1 MMFSAAK
8 LEDSISGVFGRY
20 GKVVSKYPWGLI
32 MTCILVNGL
41 LGVNIQWVTSDSD
54 LGRVYTPTNSQA
66 KKDREHILSIF
77 PDSSGTNFYRQ
88 SMDSLGFFG
97 EIIFKPRYE
106 SNVLERNFQNQLK
119 NILKTARA
127 TFVLDIDNNI
137 FNYEDLCAK
146 RNGQCVVDGEFFL
159 DSTFWDMLENGSITK
174 EVFEKEDYSFVIGTP
189 TFVNDTLQSAPALK
203 FRLNLRQDSSTF
215 STLSAKWETK
225 FLETLKNM
233 KLNDSDIA
241 YQISDSL
248 NTELDANTGGD
259 VTYFS
264 LTFTL
269 MITYA
274 SFVAAGGNCVSNRGH
289 LGRAGVISAGMAI
302 LGSFG
307 LMSACHVDFVNIV
320 GVMPF
325 LIIGIGVDDMFV
337 MMSGLADADQSAKI
351 EDKIAYV
358 MKKSGI
364 AITITSLTNFIA
376 FAVGITSVFKSVRN
390 FCIYTAT
397 AVGFCYLNQITFF
410 LGCMALHERR
420 VAANRHCITCS
431 PIEFPTENNQSDS
444 TATRVCCTGSPAKSR
459 NEQESMFEKIPRLV
473 IPRMIINVPAKVLI
487 FISYLAYLGFAIFGV
502 THLHQGLILQ
512 NLVSDSSYYY
522 QFSQWDF
529 DYFPSNFPISFV
541 IPNHQNYSSIHVL
554 DKLDSILKLARN
566 YIDIEDTYEL
576 NWLTSYQNSTFFANK
591 TENDFTTGLHRFLN
605 NSKVFKNDVVFNPTP
620 NQIEASRFFVMSN
633 NIKDSYTQGKLMLQ
647 MREIASNS
655 VIPCFAYSPS
665 FIFFEQYVAV
675 LPSTLQTVGIAV
687 AAVFVVACVL
697 MPNPF
702 LIICIAMS
710 LASIITGVLGF
721 MHFWGLSLS
730 SITMIHVIMSV
741 GFSVDF
747 SAHICHAF
755 LTSEGRDRNARVCKA
770 LEMTA
775 GPIFNSAFSSIVGII
790 MLILSESYV
799 FISFFRVML
808 LVILFGL
815 FHGLFVLP
823 IVFSLVGPTKPMK
836 GNVRLFTN
844 NIQNHKKEKTGTY
857 NRGFELDFD

>member
-1 MMFSAAK
+1 MVFSTK
-8 LEDSISGVFGRY
+8 LEDRISAFFGLY
-20 GKVVSKYPWGLI
+20 GKVLSNYPWTLI
-32 MTCILVNGL
+32 MICILVNGL
-41 LGVNIQWVTSDSD
+41 LGVNIQWMTSDSD
-54 LGRVYTPTNSQA
+54 IGRVYTPTNSLAEQ
-66 KKDREHILSIF
+66 DRDKILSIF
-77 PDSSGTNFYRQ
+77 PDFSGTNFYRQ
-88 SMDSLGFFG
+88 SMDSLGYFG

-106 SNVLERNFQNQLK
+106 SNALARKFQSQIENVLE
-119 NILKTARA
+119 TAHS
-127 TFVLDIDNNI
+127 TFVTDVDDNI
-137 FNYEDLCAK
+137 FRYEDLCAK
-146 RNGQCVVDGEFFL
+146 RNGQCVVDGECLL

-189 TFVNDTLQSAPALK
+189 TFVNNTLQSAPALK
-203 FRLNLRQDSSTF
+203 FRLNLRHDSTTF
-215 STLSAKWETK
+215 STLSAKWETQ
-225 FLETLKNM
+225 FLETSKKM
-233 KLNDSDIA
+233 RLNNSDIA

-289 LGRAGVISAGMAI
+289 LGRAGVISAGLAI

-307 LMSACHVDFVNIV
+307 LMSTCHVDFVNIV

-325 LIIGIGVDDMFV
+325 LIIGIGVDDMFI

-410 LGCMALHERR
+410 LGCMVLHERR
-420 VAANRHCITCS
+420 VAANRHCATCS

-459 NEQESMFEKIPRLV
+459 NEQESMLEKIPRLV
-473 IPRMIINVPAKVLI
+473 IPRMIINIPAKVLI
-487 FISYLAYLGFAIFGV
+487 IISYLTYLGFAIFGV
-502 THLHQGLILQ
+502 TRLHQGLILQ
-512 NLVSDSSYYY
+512 NLVSDGSYYY
-522 QFSQWDF
+522 QFSQWDL
-529 DYFPSNFPISFV
+529 DYFPSNFPITFV
-541 IPNHQNYSSIHVL
+541 IPNHQSYSSIHVSENL
-554 DKLDSILKLARN
+554 NSIFKIAKN
-566 YIDIEDTYEL
+566 DVDIEDIYEL
-576 NWLTSYQNSTFFANK
+576 NWLASYRISPFFTNK
-591 TENDFTTGLHRFLN
+591 SESDFTDGLQYFLN
-605 NSKVFKNDVVFNPTP
+605 NSNVFKNDVVFNPT
-620 NQIEASRFFVMSN
+620 NGRIEASRFHVMSK
-633 NIKDSYTQGKLMLQ
+633 NIKDSYTQGKLMLR

-697 MPNPF
+697 MPDPF
-702 LIICIAMS
+702 LIICIALS
-710 LASIITGVLGF
+710 LTSIITGVLGF

-775 GPIFNSAFSSIVGII
+775 GPIFNSAVSSIVGII

-799 FISFFRVML
+799 FVSFFRVML
-808 LVILFGL
+808 LVILFGI

-823 IVFSLVGPTKPMK
+823 IIFSLIGPTEAMK
-836 GNVRLFTN
+836 GNVRLFN
-844 NIQNHKKEKTGTY
+844 GKDNQKEDKPGRSNLGY
-857 NRGFELDFD
+857 EAND

>member
-106 SNVLERNFQNQLK
+106 RNALERNFQNQLK

-146 RNGQCVVDGEFFL
+146 RNGQCVVDGECLL
-159 DSTFWDMLENGSITK
+159 DSTFWDILENGSITK
-174 EVFEKEDYSFVIGTP
+174 DVFDKEDYSFVIGTP

-269 MITYA
+269 MITNA

-289 LGRAGVISAGMAI
+289 LGRAGIISAGMAI

-325 LIIGIGVDDMFV
+325 LII
-337 MMSGLADADQSAKI
+337 
-351 EDKIAYV
+351 
-358 MKKSGI
+358 
-364 AITITSLTNFIA
+364 
-376 FAVGITSVFKSVRN
+376 
-390 FCIYTAT
+390 AT

-620 NQIEASRFFVMSN
+620 DQIEASRFFVMSN

-702 LIICIAMS
+702 LIICIALS

-775 GPIFNSAFSSIVGII
+775 GPIFNSAVSSIVGII

-857 NRGFELDFD
+857 NRGFELDFDQV